1 MTHIP
6 VLQKEVIDYLDPK
19 PNENFIDATIGEGGH
34 TAAILEKN
42 KPNGKVLGIEIDPEI
57 LEKFKFQDRLI
68 LVNDSYVNLKNIIEK
83 YNFGPI
89 KGILFDLG
97 MSSWHLEE
105 SGRGFSFQKDE
116 PLDMRYDESL
126 KFKVQSSKLTAEEIL
141 NKWRGEEL
149 EKILREYGQ
158 ERFAQGIAKKIIETR
173 RIRPIKTT
181 FQLVEI
187 IKRATPSWYHHQR
200 KHFATKTFQ
209 ALRITV
215 NNELENIKKGLEEAL
230 DVLGDGGRLVVIS
243 FHSLEDRIVK
253 NFFSTFAK
261 DYEGQERKIEILTK
275 KPIRPSLEEIKTNK
289 RSRSAKLRAAR
300 RGR

>member
-116 PLDMRYDESL
+116 PLDMRYDESS

-200 KHFATKTFQ
+200 IHFATKTFQ

>member
-200 KHFATKTFQ
+200 IHFATKTFQ

-253 NFFSTFAK
+253 NFF
-261 DYEGQERKIEILTK
+261 QERKIEILTK